1 MVVSLGW
8 GVLQLCDKSVN
19 FVENE
24 TRFDTLH
31 PRLLEDNLRLKIN
44 KRREEKEGT
53 RRKTRER
60 KRRERKKGRRGR
72 KKGREERGGEG
83 GEEGGRYTS
92 G

>member
-1 MVVSLGW
+1 MLQVVVSLGW

-19 FVENE
+19 FVEDE

-60 KRRERKKGRRGR
+60 KRRERKKGR
-72 KKGREERGGEG
+72 EERGGEE
-83 GEEGGRYTS
+83 GEEEGRYTS
-92 G
+92 GQVF